1 MLSYTNK
8 VDEINNNQWKE
19 LLHTSQTR
27 SFFQTREC
35 YDLYAANPEFMQ
47 PFCVAVENERKL
59 KGVVIGYIQRDGGRI
74 KQFFSRRAII
84 NGGPLLADDISEE
97 ALTLLLIETKKLL
110 QGKAIYVESRN
121 FEDFSTYKNVF
132 ARCGFEY
139 VPHLNFHVDTT
150 SLETINSN
158 ISKSRK
164 RNIRLSFRDGIEV
177 VDKPTINDV
186 RDFYSILHA
195 LYRDKVKTPLFPLSF
210 FEYLF
215 NQDYARFFMVKYDNR
230 LIGGRICVFLKG
242 YTLYDWFACGEDG
255 VYKNIYPSSVA
266 TYSSLIFAAKNNIS
280 LFDFM
285 GAGKPNE
292 DYGVR
297 DFKASYGGIL
307 VEHGRFQNVIAPVL
321 YRIGKL
327 AVSIFKKT

>member
-1 MLSYTNK
+1 MIASTDIHAAVGEFQRNYIYKIFIETIPPSVAANFP
-8 VDEINNNQWKE
+8 QA
-19 LLHTSQTR
+19 Q
-27 SFFQTREC
+27 SFAANV
-35 YDLYAANPEFMQ
+35 DLYN
-47 PFCVAVENERKL
+47 K
-59 KGVVIGYIQRDGGRI
+59 K
-74 KQFFSRRAII
+74 AII
-84 NGGPLLADDISEE
+84 TIIILVLIVTI
-97 ALTLLLIETKKLL
+97 TLIINLI
-110 QGKAIYVESRN
+110 Y
-121 FEDFSTYKNVF
+121 
-132 ARCGFEY
+132 
-139 VPHLNFHVDTT
+139 
-150 SLETINSN
+150 NSN
-158 ISKSRK
+158 
-164 RNIRLSFRDGIEV
+164 

-215 NQDYARFFMVKYDNR
+215 NQDYARFFMVKYNNR

-307 VEHGRFQNVIAPVL
+307 VEHGRFQNIIAPVL

-327 AVSIFKKT
+327 GISILKKV